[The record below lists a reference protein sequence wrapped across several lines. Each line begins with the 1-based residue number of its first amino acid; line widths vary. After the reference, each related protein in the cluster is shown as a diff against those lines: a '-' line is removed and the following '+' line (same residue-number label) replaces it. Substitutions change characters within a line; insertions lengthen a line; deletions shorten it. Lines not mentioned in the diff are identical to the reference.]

1 MQITIFGVPVCKDT
15 LKFFNLKFTEEETS
29 INDNSDSSNACIT
42 TEQSELSGKFFDA
55 FSVFFHE
62 EYEVNILLFKKH

>member
-1 MQITIFGVPVCKDT
+1 MQITIFGVAVCKDT

-42 TEQSELSGKFFDA
+42 TEQSESGKFFDA

-62 EYEVNILLFKKH
+62 EYEVNILLFKKY